1 MKHGLSHPDKVYKIT
16 VYGATF
22 TLLDVLLEMRASD
35 APLIFKTLVESAL
48 LLFTDNN
55 NRVAEEF
62 LFINFL

>member
-1 MKHGLSHPDKVYKIT
+1 MSHPDKVYKIT

-22 TLLDVLLEMRASD
+22 TLLDVLLEMRSSD
-35 APLIFKTLVESAL
+35 APLIFKILVESAL
-48 LLFTDNN
+48 LLFADNN